1 MELHGVAGEGLRFA
15 GQSID
20 PRHEACCPPNLDVHD
35 RVSVVGVGDVDGER
49 RHARCRGQPLPHAHR
64 VQQLRVDLALAGRA
78 RLLLSQQRVDLRE
91 GLGGD
96 AGNVL
101 PAQRAER
108 DACRGDERG
117 GQRAGR
123 WLHGPRTDMSG
134 SGPQSFC
141 STAAPDYNRRPMNQL
156 FRRKPV
162 ADLVSEGTSSL
173 RRTLGPIQL
182 TALGVGAI
190 IGAGIFST
198 VGTAAAGG
206 ADHIGAGPAIILS
219 FVLTGIACG
228 FAALCYAEFAAMVPI
243 AGSAYT
249 YSYATLGELV
259 AWIIGWDLIIEYAI
273 GNVAVAISWSGYFQE
288 LLNGFGLHIPAWL
301 GVDYRTAAQAAAK
314 MAEAAAAGTNT
325 ATLGASV
332 VQAASALSSAPHLL
346 GIPIGFNLP
355 AFLIVALVTVVLVKG
370 VNESAWT
377 NTAMVALKIVIIVF
391 FLAMG
396 AFYVKPE
403 NWHPFAPN
411 GFAGVS
417 SAA

>member
-1 MELHGVAGEGLRFA
+1 EGRPRGVP
-15 GQSID
+15 
-20 PRHEACCPPNLDVHD
+20 PR
-35 RVSVVGVGDVDGER
+35 
-49 RHARCRGQPLPHAHR
+49 
-64 VQQLRVDLALAGRA
+64 RA
-78 RLLLSQQRVDLRE
+78 RDRQPE
-91 GLGGD
+91 D
-96 AGNVL
+96 AASDPHEETAYNS
-101 PAQRAER
+101 AR
-108 DACRGDERG
+108 
-117 GQRAGR
+117 
-123 WLHGPRTDMSG
+123 MS
-134 SGPQSFC
+134 
-141 STAAPDYNRRPMNQL
+141 QL

-162 ADLVSEGTSSL
+162 GDLVSEGTSSL
-173 RRTLGPIQL
+173 KRTLGPIQL

-198 VGTAAAGG
+198 VGTAAAGR
-206 ADHIGAGPAIILS
+206 AEPNTAPARGNPSVALS
-219 FVLTGIACG
+219 RAWCRLPPPC
-228 FAALCYAEFAAMVPI
+228 FAPLSAAMVPI
-243 AGSAYT
+243 AGPAYT

-332 VQAASALSSAPHLL
+332 VQAGSAVSSAPHLL
-346 GIPIGFNLP
+346 GIPIVFNLP

-417 SAA
+417 SAAAIIFFAYIGFDAVSTAAEEARNTKRDMPIGIIPRLIQWHH